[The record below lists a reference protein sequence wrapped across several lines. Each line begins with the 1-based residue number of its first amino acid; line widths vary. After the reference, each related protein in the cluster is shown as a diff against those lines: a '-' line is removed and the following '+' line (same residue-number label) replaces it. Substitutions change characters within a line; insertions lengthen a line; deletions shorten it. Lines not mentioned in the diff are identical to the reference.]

1 MESTNKLF
9 KQLETHRV
17 SPSDVFILDHMKTL
31 LLLHDTKRLK
41 SALDV
46 FPEHCRMPLGMCS
59 VHYALGL
66 KPAPRFPAHFGA
78 APLNYPAGLG
88 ALT

>member
-1 MESTNKLF
+1 MESTKKLF
-9 KQLETHRV
+9 KQLETHSV

-59 VHYALGL
+59 VHYALGSL
-66 KPAPRFPAHFGA
+66 CRFRNLSRAH
-78 APLNYPAGLG
+78 L
-88 ALT
+88 